1 MNDSMEEGTTPIQ
14 ISPAFTEGP
23 YGHNLRLHQYESVL
37 LVVGGTGVTFALPFL
52 IDLVRRARSSYL
64 GGSKP
69 LTTKRLT
76 FVWSVRS
83 KAEVESIGDELR
95 QALHYAPP
103 GFLDLQI
110 YVTRLEPSSTLGVP
124 NSQLPPPPLPVSF
137 ASTASLSSSADN
149 MFKLPNSYLESV
161 SSTTSNYDRR
171 CSTSSE
177 ATTFSYLPTSP
188 TDSKLPPIPPSEPSL
203 TLIPNSV
210 PISSI
215 VLPLIPGRCRPRDIL
230 ERVVAKT
237 SFSGSVAAASCGP
250 SQLVNEMGRV
260 CSDINEPS
268 RVLRGEHRLNV
279 VSWNK
284 SLLSFSSFSG

>member
-1 MNDSMEEGTTPIQ
+1 
-14 ISPAFTEGP
+14 
-23 YGHNLRLHQYESVL
+23 
-37 LVVGGTGVTFALPFL
+37 VTFALPFL

-83 KAEVESIGDELR
+83 SSEVESIGDELR
-95 QALHYAPP
+95 QAIHYAPP
-103 GFLDLQI
+103 GFLELQI
-110 YVTRLEPSSTLGVP
+110 YVTRLQPSPKSIVTDSHLSAP
-124 NSQLPPPPLPVSF
+124 SLPVSF
-137 ASTASLSSSADN
+137 PSPSTASLPSTSDK
-149 MFKLPNSYLESV
+149 MFKLPNTYLDSI
-161 SSTTSNYDRR
+161 SSTTSNPDRR
-171 CSTSSE
+171 SSTSSD

-188 TDSKLPPIPPSEPSL
+188 TDSQPPPISISDSSL
-203 TLIPNSV
+203 TLIPKSV

-230 ERVVAKT
+230 ERVVAET

-250 SQLVNEMGRV
+250 SQLVNEVGRA

-279 VSWNK
+279 VSRDIRFLLFWN
-284 SLLSFSSFSG
+284 LRLT

>member
-1 MNDSMEEGTTPIQ
+1 MEEEASTSIR
-14 ISPAFTEGP
+14 ISPVFSEGP
-23 YGHNLRLHQYESVL
+23 YGHKLRLHQYESVL
-37 LVVGGTGVTFALPFL
+37 LIVGGTGVTFALPFL

-83 KAEVESIGDELR
+83 SSEVGSIGDELR
-95 QALHYAPP
+95 QAIHYAPP

-110 YVTRLEPSSTLGVP
+110 YVTRLEPPSDSH
-124 NSQLPPPPLPVSF
+124 LPTP
-137 ASTASLSSSADN
+137 SLSFPSPSTTSLPSTSDK
-149 MFKLPNSYLESV
+149 MFKLPNTYLESI
-161 SSTTSNYDRR
+161 NPDRR
-171 CSTSSE
+171 SSTSSDT
-177 ATTFSYLPTSP
+177 TTFSYLPSSP
-188 TDSKLPPIPPSEPSL
+188 TDSQPLPIPISDSSL
-203 TLIPNSV
+203 TLIPKSV

-230 ERVVAKT
+230 EKVVAET

-250 SQLVNEMGRV
+250 SQLVNEVGRA

-279 VSWNK
+279 VSRDIRFLFFWNLRLT
-284 SLLSFSSFSG
+284 SRRRV